1 MKAPGLPGPFPAR
14 PCDPDERPAITQNG
28 GSRLSEPARTD
39 PPRRID
45 IRVGSSTNALQP
57 ISSAERR
64 LGAGHSQWVALAVIA
79 GTAIVADQLTKAI
92 VSARL
97 PFGDTVASIG
107 PFSIHH
113 VQNSGIAFGL
123 FAHSTT
129 AVILL
134 TTTAVAAMLVFF
146 SRTAQRHPLLPVS
159 LGLVIGGSIA
169 NLIDRVRMGHVTDF
183 LDFAYWPAFNL
194 ADTFIV
200 VGVGLLFASFVAA
213 DRTSPRVGTAPL
225 SRS

>member
-1 MKAPGLPGPFPAR
+1 M
-14 PCDPDERPAITQNG
+14 
-28 GSRLSEPARTD
+28 SEPARSV
-39 PPRRID
+39 PPRRLD
-45 IRVGSSTNALQP
+45 VRVGSSTNALQP

-64 LGAGHSQWVALAVIA
+64 LGAGPAQWIALGVIV

-92 VSARL
+92 VSLRL
-97 PFGDTVASIG
+97 TTGEAVATLG

-123 FAHSTT
+123 FADSTT
-129 AVILL
+129 AVTVL
-134 TTTAVAAMLVFF
+134 TGAAVAGMLVFF
-146 SRTAQRHPLLPVS
+146 GRTAQRHPLLPVA

-169 NLIDRVRMGHVTDF
+169 NLIDRVRLGHVTDF

-200 VGVGLLFASFVAA
+200 VGVGLLFASFVAS
-213 DRTSPRVGTAPL
+213 DRTSPHLGTAPL
-225 SRS
+225 SRP